1 MTLAEVL
8 LKSGW
13 NQAQIDALDAK
24 ALSGLDISGTLQ
36 GQASAKGVTISWSYD
51 PNANTLTLQ
60 CLQKPW
66 YVAASIIES
75 KLDDLVAG
83 INRGTN

>member
-1 MTLAEVL
+1 M
-8 LKSGW
+8 
-13 NQAQIDALDAK
+13 DAKTYIGITPEKFGTICLTAK

-83 INRGTN
+83 INRGKD